1 MTTMPPEMST
11 SATNPSVALPNSR
24 VSSESL
30 SALQVSRSRFM
41 ITDILAAHQ
50 SNHHSQQPQ
59 TQLNQQQQHAA
70 LQHYIAQQQHLLQQ
84 RHQQHAA
91 VAAAAASPPASPP
104 QSASAQ
110 HLPPPPPAATA
121 SVTTHPH
128 LPPHHPLAH
137 LPPTALMGFP
147 SAHNGFNAAAAAHY
161 AALQRDE
168 RERLREMENHHTY
181 RNHVAQDLDH
191 DDRSRSPPPSMYS
204 RDVRD
209 LNGQGMGS
217 GNAVGGGGGG
227 SSISG
232 DQASTIEDSDSDC
245 GAKDDDGHSIKSSD
259 NLMGLS
265 KKQRK
270 ARTAFTDHQLQ
281 TLEKSFERQKY
292 LSVQDRMELAN
303 KLELSDC
310 QVKTWYQNRRTKWK
324 RQTAVG
330 LELLAEAGNYAAF
343 QRLYGGG
350 SPYLTSWPY
359 GHPQASPHISPSSPI
374 DLYYR
379 QAAAAAV
386 LQKPLSYRMYP
397 SIPPMPASGLSTM
410 PVAPTPMSHLS
421 ASNSLSSLS
430 NYYQTATQA
439 FGSTNSPSTN
449 SSLHNKSPTR
459 SEDNDVDENRKSVEI
474 IDRSSSPQLNP
485 GSPPERLENKTNTA
499 AVAVRT
505 LEHSDN
511 EADDEDDAIE
521 V

>member
-1 MTTMPPEMST
+1 
-11 SATNPSVALPNSR
+11 
-24 VSSESL
+24 
-30 SALQVSRSRFM
+30 
-41 ITDILAAHQ
+41 
-50 SNHHSQQPQ
+50 
-59 TQLNQQQQHAA
+59 
-70 LQHYIAQQQHLLQQ
+70 
-84 RHQQHAA
+84 
-91 VAAAAASPPASPP
+91 
-104 QSASAQ
+104 
-110 HLPPPPPAATA
+110 
-121 SVTTHPH
+121 
-128 LPPHHPLAH
+128 
-137 LPPTALMGFP
+137 
-147 SAHNGFNAAAAAHY
+147 
-161 AALQRDE
+161 
-168 RERLREMENHHTY
+168 
-181 RNHVAQDLDH
+181 
-191 DDRSRSPPPSMYS
+191 
-204 RDVRD
+204 
-209 LNGQGMGS
+209 
-217 GNAVGGGGGG
+217 
-227 SSISG
+227 
-232 DQASTIEDSDSDC
+232 
-245 GAKDDDGHSIKSSD
+245 AKDDDGHSIKSSD

-485 GSPPERLENKTNTA
+485 GSPPERLENKTNTIAAAAA
-499 AVAVRT
+499 AVNV